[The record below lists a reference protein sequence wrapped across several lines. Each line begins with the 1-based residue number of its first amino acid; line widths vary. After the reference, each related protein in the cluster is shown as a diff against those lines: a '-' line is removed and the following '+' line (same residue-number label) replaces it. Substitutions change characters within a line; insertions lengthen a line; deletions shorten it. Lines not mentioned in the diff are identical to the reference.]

1 METCTNISGCPTFLR
16 LENHENG
23 DVKIPPFVKILK
35 DVTRDDQYTTKM
47 LAKPD
52 FKMEY

>member
-1 METCTNISGCPTFLR
+1 METCTNIPGGPTFLR

-35 DVTRDDQYTTKM
+35 DVTRDDHYTTKM
-47 LAKPD
+47 IAEPGFRMK
-52 FKMEY
+52 Y